1 MTGTQIAKHI
11 DQEMAIDVL
20 LEKYAAPGETS
31 LSDVRRRVAKALA
44 SAPNEA
50 NALAAEAEFFEAQEE
65 LGIVMAGRINASAGL
80 ELGTT
85 LINCFAQPIHD
96 TMVGDPAANEVGIM
110 DALAQASETMRR
122 GGGVGYNFSPI
133 RPAMA
138 WVKKTNSRA
147 SGPISFM
154 RVYDRMCETVES
166 AGARR
171 GAQMGILNDSH
182 PDIEQFITAKSV
194 EGALSNFNISVAVS
208 DAFITAVQNDMD
220 WELVHVAEPHPDLAG
235 TYQRND
241 GLWVYKVVKARELW
255 AKIMRSTYETAEPGI
270 LFMDRINAENNLAYC
285 EVIEATNPCA
295 EQPLPPYG
303 ACCLGQIN
311 LTKHVRNPFTEAA
324 TFDMETLQQAA
335 KVAVRML
342 DNVLDLTV
350 WPLAQQKES
359 AMTKRR
365 VGLGFLG
372 LGNALTMLGLRYD
385 SPEGR
390 ELAAKIA
397 QTMRDYAYVASVEL
411 AQQRG
416 PFPLF
421 DAKKYLDEGGQFP
434 KRLPSNIRKAIRKFG
449 LRNSHLLSI
458 APTGTITLAFA
469 DNASNGIEPAFS
481 WSYSRKK
488 RMPDGSIREYQ
499 VEDHA
504 YRLYKQAGGDTTNL
518 PPAFVSSLE
527 MSATAHAEMVG
538 AVAPFIDSAISKTV
552 NVPEDYP
559 YEQFVELYMS
569 AWKMGLKGIATYRP
583 NSVRG
588 AVLSVTPAASTAVS
602 AAPAPAAVRDDDPL
616 IKRYAKR
623 PEGELPAIISKTEYW
638 TQEGK
643 KTIYVAVSFA
653 EVSGVLN
660 GKPVKIERP
669 IEFFMPAGQKDSSQ
683 QWITAYMRSLSLVA
697 RTGGSVA
704 EALDDMREV
713 VWDKGPVRC
722 GTRVKDDGAVVPMFH
737 DSEVAAIGYTFECIL
752 RRRGFLDDA
761 GGQVPVHVL
770 AKRFQPAYE
779 EAVDVEP
786 EVGSAED
793 APVVKLMV
801 TGKKCPECGAHAV
814 RKVDGCDRCAECQS
828 VVGTCG

>member
-1 MTGTQIAKHI
+1 MTGTQIAKHM
-11 DQEMAIDVL
+11 DQEISIDVL
-20 LEKYAAPGETS
+20 LEKYAASGEHS
-31 LSDVRRRVAKALA
+31 LTDVRRRVARALA
-44 SAPNEA
+44 SAPNETDA
-50 NALAAEAEFFEAQEE
+50 VEAEATFLDAQET

-80 ELGTT
+80 DLGTT
-85 LINCFAQPIHD
+85 LINCFVQPIQD
-96 TMVGDPAANEVGIM
+96 TMIGDAAANEVGIM

-122 GGGVGYNFSPI
+122 GGGVGYNFSAI

-182 PDIEQFITAKSV
+182 PDIEQFIVAKSV
-194 EGALSNFNISVAVS
+194 AGVLSNFNISVAVS
-208 DAFITAVQNDMD
+208 DAFIKAVEDDAD
-220 WELVHVAEPHPDLAG
+220 WELVHAAQPHPDLGA
-235 TYQRND
+235 THQRDD
-241 GLWVYKVVKARELW
+241 GLWVYKVIKARELW

-303 ACCLGQIN
+303 ACCLGQVN
-311 LTKHVRNPFTEAA
+311 LTKHVRNPFTPAA
-324 TFDMETLQQAA
+324 TFDMESFERAVT
-335 KVAVRML
+335 VGVRML

-350 WPLAQQKES
+350 WPLEQQKES
-359 AMTKRR
+359 ALTKRR
-365 VGLGFLG
+365 IGLGFLG

-385 SPEGR
+385 SAEGR
-390 ELAAKIA
+390 AMAATIA
-397 QTMRDYAYVASVEL
+397 AAMRDYAYTASIGL

-416 PFPLF
+416 AFPLF
-421 DAKKYLDEGGQFP
+421 NAKKYLDEGGQFV
-434 KRLPSNIRKAIRKFG
+434 KRLPANIRKAIRKFG
-449 LRNSHLLSI
+449 IRNSHLLSI

-481 WSYSRKK
+481 WQYPRKK
-488 RMPDGSIREYQ
+488 RMPDGSTKEYQ

-504 YRLYKQAGGDTTNL
+504 YRLFKQMGGDSTNL
-518 PPAFVSSLE
+518 PPAFVNSLE
-527 MSATAHAEMVG
+527 MSAMAHAEMVG

-559 YEQFVELYMS
+559 FEQFVELYMS
-569 AWKMGLKGIATYRP
+569 AWKLGLKGIATYRP
-583 NSVRG
+583 NKVRG
-588 AVLSVTPAASTAVS
+588 AVLSVTSTA
-602 AAPAPAAVRDDDPL
+602 PAEATATAVPLRDDDPL
-616 IKRYAKR
+616 MKRYAKR
-623 PEGELPAIISKTEYW
+623 PEGELPAVISKTEYW

-643 KTIYVAVSFA
+643 RTIYIAVSFA

-660 GKPVKIERP
+660 GKPVTIERP
-669 IEFFMPAGQKDSSQ
+669 IEFFMPAGQKDQSQ

-722 GTRVKDDGAVVPMFH
+722 GTRMKDDGTVIPMFH
-737 DSEVAAIGYTFECIL
+737 DSEVAAIGYAFESIL

-770 AKRFQPAYE
+770 AKRFKPTSIE
-779 EAVDVEP
+779 TGEAELEVDPV
-786 EVGSAED
+786 ED
-793 APVVKLMV
+793 APVVNL
-801 TGKKCPECGAHAV
+801 TISGKKCPECGAHAV
-814 RKVDGCDRCAECQS
+814 RKVDGCDRCTECHS